1 MRPVPAAPCLALI
14 HAFEGSNG
22 SFEPNRVQ
30 DPGGLWEIGWSHKL
44 LGQSDPL
51 WDVTITRAEADALA
65 LEDLGKAAAGVCL
78 ALGPVVDELT
88 DGQYAVCLDFAYN
101 EGVGRFCGSTFCHY
115 IVIGNM
121 ALAPLEL
128 PKWVYGHVDGVEQ
141 VLPGLVRRRQA
152 ELDVWKTSA

>member
-65 LEDLGKAAAGVCL
+65 LEDLGIAAAG
-78 ALGPVVDELT
+78 
-88 DGQYAVCLDFAYN
+88 
-101 EGVGRFCGSTFCHY
+101 
-115 IVIGNM
+115 
-121 ALAPLEL
+121 
-128 PKWVYGHVDGVEQ
+128 
-141 VLPGLVRRRQA
+141 
-152 ELDVWKTSA
+152 